1 MNFFHLSPEIN
12 VVLALKMDLEKIKRF
27 ANSEFESW
35 KIAKAVTEVKNEIK
49 DAEQGRDVVMSD
61 VFKTLRDPLIEQ
73 QKKTDAKQDA
83 VIEQLRQNQLA
94 LTGGIQDI
102 VTLNRELPQL
112 PAESDE
118 ASKEK
123 LTLVPNNLFS
133 AEDLSFIKSIG
144 LPEPNALLGL
154 SGEYLAEITH
164 VTKKERKKISDKITG
179 VKNKKGLTPTQ
190 KDEEVKQLEK
200 QRDRERPIFDNY
212 LTTITMVQ
220 AIPKYTKKKGSGIRK
235 YKQPKRNAYKISD
248 SSFGNLS
255 VDVPKLKNE
264 MKLNVFRGGKIVY
277 NADAD
282 KSLVD
287 LLTKRFNPKRSY
299 SLNAVKI
306 FNDLNLLAN
315 LPKHPSSGKSKL
327 LGSGVVYYNDP
338 NKCPEKQLELV
349 SKFLRSLFYGN
360 HPPSMAHGRGR
371 ESEQAAAEESREKD
385 FCWEKTAHSTK
396 SPSWEQFF
404 KTKMERYP
412 PV

>member
-1 MNFFHLSPEIN
+1 
-12 VVLALKMDLEKIKRF
+12 MDLEKIRRF

-154 SGEYLAEITH
+154 SGEDLAEITH
-164 VTKKERKKISDKITG
+164 VTKKERKKISDKMTG
-179 VKNKKGLTPTQ
+179 IKNKKGLTPTQ

-255 VDVPKLKNE
+255 VDVPRLKNE

-277 NADAD
+277 HADAD

-338 NKCPEKQLELV
+338 NELAERMKILVGAIAAGNNSPVIKNDLSMINDEFLKIWAIDQTIHEK
-349 SKFLRSLFYGN
+349 FY
-360 HPPSMAHGRGR
+360 
-371 ESEQAAAEESREKD
+371 K
-385 FCWEKTAHSTK
+385 KYIK
-396 SPSWEQFF
+396 
-404 KTKMERYP
+404 
-412 PV
+412 

>member
-1 MNFFHLSPEIN
+1 
-12 VVLALKMDLEKIKRF
+12 MDLEKIKRF
-27 ANSEFESW
+27 ANSDFESW

-83 VIEQLRQNQLA
+83 VIEQLRENQLA

-102 VTLNRELPQL
+102 VTLNREVPQL

-154 SGEYLAEITH
+154 SGEDLAEITH

-179 VKNKKGLTPTQ
+179 AKNKKGLTPTQ

-220 AIPKYTKKKGSGIRK
+220 AIPKCTKKKGSGVRK
-235 YKQPKRNAYKISD
+235 YKQQKRNAYKISD

-277 NADAD
+277 HADAD

-338 NKCPEKQLELV
+338 NELAERMKILVGAIAAGNNSPVIKNDLSMIDDEFLKIGAIDQTIHEK
-349 SKFLRSLFYGN
+349 FY
-360 HPPSMAHGRGR
+360 
-371 ESEQAAAEESREKD
+371 K
-385 FCWEKTAHSTK
+385 KYIK
-396 SPSWEQFF
+396 
-404 KTKMERYP
+404 
-412 PV
+412 

>member
-1 MNFFHLSPEIN
+1 
-12 VVLALKMDLEKIKRF
+12 MDLEKIRRF

-102 VTLNRELPQL
+102 VTLNRELSQL

-154 SGEYLAEITH
+154 SGEDLAEITH

-179 VKNKKGLTPTQ
+179 AKNKKGLTPTQ

-200 QRDRERPIFDNY
+200 QRDRERPIFNNY

-220 AIPKYTKKKGSGIRK
+220 AIPKYTKKKGSGVRK

-248 SSFGNLS
+248 SSFGNLP

-277 NADAD
+277 HADAD

-327 LGSGVVYYNDP
+327 LGSGVVFYNDP
-338 NKCPEKQLELV
+338 NELAERMKILVGAIAAGNNSLVIKNDLSMINDEFLKIGAIDQTIHEK
-349 SKFLRSLFYGN
+349 FY
-360 HPPSMAHGRGR
+360 
-371 ESEQAAAEESREKD
+371 K
-385 FCWEKTAHSTK
+385 KYIK
-396 SPSWEQFF
+396 
-404 KTKMERYP
+404 
-412 PV
+412 

>member
-1 MNFFHLSPEIN
+1 MNFFHLFPEIN

-118 ASKEK
+118 TSKEK

-154 SGEYLAEITH
+154 SGEDLAEITH

-277 NADAD
+277 HADAD

-338 NKCPEKQLELV
+338 NELAERMKILV
-349 SKFLRSLFYGN
+349 GAIAAGNNSPVIKNDLSMINDEFLKIGGN
-360 HPPSMAHGRGR
+360 
-371 ESEQAAAEESREKD
+371 
-385 FCWEKTAHSTK
+385 
-396 SPSWEQFF
+396 
-404 KTKMERYP
+404 
-412 PV
+412 

>member
-1 MNFFHLSPEIN
+1 MLFCH
-12 VVLALKMDLEKIKRF
+12 LKMDLEKIKRF
-27 ANSEFESW
+27 ADSEFESW

-112 PAESDE
+112 PAESEE

-123 LTLVPNNLFS
+123 LTLVPNNLFT

-154 SGEYLAEITH
+154 SGEDLVEITQ

-179 VKNKKGLTPTQ
+179 IKNKKGLTPTQ

-277 NADAD
+277 HADAD

-338 NKCPEKQLELV
+338 NELAERMKILVGAMAAGNNSPVIKNDLSMINDEFLKIGAIDQTIHEK
-349 SKFLRSLFYGN
+349 FY
-360 HPPSMAHGRGR
+360 
-371 ESEQAAAEESREKD
+371 K
-385 FCWEKTAHSTK
+385 KYIK
-396 SPSWEQFF
+396 
-404 KTKMERYP
+404 
-412 PV
+412 

>member
-1 MNFFHLSPEIN
+1 
-12 VVLALKMDLEKIKRF
+12 MDLEKIRRF

-35 KIAKAVTEVKNEIK
+35 KIAKAVAEVKNEIK

-154 SGEYLAEITH
+154 SGEDLAEITH

-179 VKNKKGLTPTQ
+179 AKNKKGLTPTQ

-248 SSFGNLS
+248 SSYGNLF

-264 MKLNVFRGGKIVY
+264 MKLNVFRGRKIVY
-277 NADAD
+277 HADAD

-287 LLTKRFNPKRSY
+287 LLTRRFNPKRSY

-315 LPKHPSSGKSKL
+315 LPKHPFSGKSKL

-338 NKCPEKQLELV
+338 NELAERMKILVGAIAAGNNSPVIKNDLSMINDEFLKIGAIDQTIHEK
-349 SKFLRSLFYGN
+349 FY
-360 HPPSMAHGRGR
+360 
-371 ESEQAAAEESREKD
+371 K
-385 FCWEKTAHSTK
+385 KYIK
-396 SPSWEQFF
+396 
-404 KTKMERYP
+404 
-412 PV
+412 

>member
-1 MNFFHLSPEIN
+1 
-12 VVLALKMDLEKIKRF
+12 MDLEKIKRF
-27 ANSEFESW
+27 ANSEFEGW
-35 KIAKAVTEVKNEIK
+35 KIAKAVTKVKNEIK

-154 SGEYLAEITH
+154 SGEDLAEITH

-179 VKNKKGLTPTQ
+179 IKNKKGLTPTQ

-264 MKLNVFRGGKIVY
+264 MKLNVFRGGKLIY
-277 NADAD
+277 HADAD

-315 LPKHPSSGKSKL
+315 LPRHPSSGKSKL
-327 LGSGVVYYNDP
+327 LGSGVVFYNNP
-338 NKCPEKQLELV
+338 NELAERMKILVGAMAAGNNSPVIKNDLSMINDEFLKIGAIDQTIHEK
-349 SKFLRSLFYGN
+349 FY
-360 HPPSMAHGRGR
+360 
-371 ESEQAAAEESREKD
+371 K
-385 FCWEKTAHSTK
+385 KYLK
-396 SPSWEQFF
+396 
-404 KTKMERYP
+404 
-412 PV
+412 

>member
-35 KIAKAVTEVKNEIK
+35 KIAKAVTEVRNEIK

-154 SGEYLAEITH
+154 SGEDLAEITH

-179 VKNKKGLTPTQ
+179 AKDKKGLTPTQ

-200 QRDRERPIFDNY
+200 QRDSERPIFDNY

-277 NADAD
+277 HADAD

-338 NKCPEKQLELV
+338 NELAERMKILVGAIAAGNNSPVIKNDLSMINDEFLKIGAIDQTIHEK
-349 SKFLRSLFYGN
+349 FY
-360 HPPSMAHGRGR
+360 
-371 ESEQAAAEESREKD
+371 K
-385 FCWEKTAHSTK
+385 KYIK
-396 SPSWEQFF
+396 
-404 KTKMERYP
+404 
-412 PV
+412 